1 MTINIEF
8 RFRNLFNSE
17 ILNKCY
23 RDLFYKSNGNPEIVP
38 EKGPVSW
45 LIDDFIIVPAK
56 GGSEKILRE
65 WPDVTYLTHVLNGLV
80 LSGKLFDL
88 RISSLY
94 SNPRENENEI
104 EKFVRLF
111 FASVIM
117 HDADKLFNEGQEGA
131 NNLHMVLEKNKQ
143 EIIKICAYY
152 LKPLGPPIEWWNDLS
167 FLILRTENR
176 SMDYGNTI
184 TTKLKISELYTISQ
198 YTKIADQLGGIK
210 YDTTEKIFEFIKKNA
225 DPKIENNGIGFHL
238 IRFSDLPQTLLL
250 ERLNNTIMNFLQESS
265 RGFTINFPDGIAFI
279 GKELCEDEIN
289 EIKKEFS
296 DSLRLNGYEDENLDK
311 FLENFEPS
319 GNAVRLNFSQEIKAT
334 PFVIK
339 KYIEKFQGR
348 LIIWSKEIW
357 RELNPDFDIKV
368 RRFGIPLNKK
378 MKKEV
383 PVFYMNLP
391 EESPEESDE
400 AIQRK
405 RILGL
410 IACAQS
416 VLYKSREEKITDV
429 SKEDEFSKKEFGEN
443 IYYEADALQSIT
455 IRSISHACLYSDLSM
470 EELQNEYDRIC
481 SEISSSL
488 VRNFDQSKLADYDD
502 FFDRAIGNG
511 VLIQNPPDKSSMCIQ
526 CGVFAEN
533 PLKEENS
540 FGIKAT
546 SGSGRK
552 ITVLKYDENKFNGK
566 ICKYCM
572 RENELRRT
580 EIGKETEALAI
591 QVFMGDYYI
600 PMNLNNVIEKL
611 RGIKSIS
618 DDLRISATENDNR
631 KEELVL
637 RIGNRS
643 KKNLGTHM
651 ILFTSKPKET
661 KKYSKTVSEFYRLSN
676 IIDFIIKTGMKI
688 RITPF
693 ISSRKIF
700 KPMFEWDNSPSWIKD
715 LHMDSVRIDQLDSV
729 NRELKLI
736 YQISKIDRSN
746 NSISRVIHNLNRGK
760 RGLFYVLWRSL
771 AKENSGNIYLDKY
784 KELKEGVEWYM
795 DKFSKELNKA
805 SMDSVVDEACGIVTS
820 GPKSNNDNTWIIREA
835 MDLYLR
841 YFKDDDRDLQQKIAG
856 KIWAYANRQKYA
868 GKETQEH
875 SMIFAEKFVD
885 LMRSEFGM
893 RIPGNDYRKDMIDQF
908 ALMFNIEKW
917 KRVKNKKEENEKDE

>member
-8 RFRNLFNSE
+8 RSSNLFNSE
-17 ILNKCY
+17 IFIKCY

-38 EKGPVSW
+38 EKGPISW
-45 LIDDFIIVPAK
+45 LIDEFLIVPAK
-56 GGSEKILRE
+56 GGSKKILSE
-65 WPDVTYLTHVLNGLV
+65 WPDVTYLTHVLNGMV
-80 LSGKLFDL
+80 ISGKLLDTL
-88 RISSLY
+88 ISGFY
-94 SNPRENENEI
+94 NNMQENEGET
-104 EKFVRLF
+104 EKYVRLF

-131 NNLHMVLEKNKQ
+131 NNLHLVLEKNKQ
-143 EIIKICAYY
+143 EIIKICDYY
-152 LKPLGPPIEWWNDLS
+152 LKPLGTPSEWWNDLS
-167 FLILRTENR
+167 FLILKTENR

-184 TTKLKISELYTISQ
+184 PTKLRRSELSTISQ
-198 YTKIADQLGGIK
+198 FTKLADQVGGIK
-210 YDTTEKIFEFIKKNA
+210 YDTTEKIFESIEKYTSPIIE
-225 DPKIENNGIGFHL
+225 PKEGGFHL
-238 IRFSDLPQTLLL
+238 IHFSDLPQTLLL
-250 ERLNNTIMNFLQESS
+250 ERLNQIIMSFLRKTS
-265 RGFTINFPDGIAFI
+265 RSFTINFPDGIAFI
-279 GKELCEDEIN
+279 GKELSEDEITDV
-289 EIKKEFS
+289 KKDFS
-296 DSLRLNGYEDENLDK
+296 KSLRLNEKEDENLDK

-319 GNAVRLNFSQEIKAT
+319 GNAVRLNFSREIDAT
-334 PFVIK
+334 PFVIM
-339 KYIEKFQGR
+339 KYIEKFKGR
-348 LIIWSKEIW
+348 LIIWQNEIW
-357 RELNPDFDIKV
+357 RKLNSDFDIKV

-378 MKKEV
+378 MKKDV
-383 PVFYMNLP
+383 PVFYLNLP
-391 EESPEESDE
+391 ENSPEESDE
-400 AIQRK
+400 KIQRK

-429 SKEDEFSKKEFGEN
+429 SKEDEFARKEFGDN
-443 IYYEADALQSIT
+443 IYYEANALQSIT
-455 IRSISHACLYSDLSM
+455 IRSISHACLYSDLTM
-470 EELQNEYDRIC
+470 AELQDEYNKIC

-488 VRNFDQSKLADYDD
+488 AKNFNQSKLADYDD
-502 FFDRAIGNG
+502 FFDRTISKEI
-511 VLIQNPPDKSSMCIQ
+511 LIQDPPDKSSMCIQ

-546 SGSGRK
+546 SGSGKK
-552 ITVLKYDENKFNGK
+552 ITVLTYDENKFNGK

-600 PMNLNNVIEKL
+600 PINLNNVIEKL

-618 DDLRISATENDNR
+618 DDLRFSAIENDNG

-651 ILFTSKPKET
+651 ILFTSKPKKT
-661 KKYSKTVSEFYRLSN
+661 KKYSKTVAEFYRLSN
-676 IIDFIIKTGMKI
+676 IIDFIMKTGMKI

-700 KPMFEWDNSPSWIKD
+700 KPMFEWDNSPSWIKN

-736 YQISKIDRSN
+736 YQISKIDGSN
-746 NSISRVIHNLNRGK
+746 NSISMVIHNLNRGK

-771 AKENSGNIYLDKY
+771 AKENSGNIYFDKY

-795 DKFSKELNKA
+795 EKFSKELNKA
-805 SMDSVVDEACGIVTS
+805 GMDSVVDEACGIVTS

-835 MDLYLR
+835 MDIYLR
-841 YFKDDDRDLQQKIAG
+841 YYKDDDRDLQQKIAG
-856 KIWAYANRQKYA
+856 KIWVYANRQKYA

-875 SMIFAEKFVD
+875 SMVFAEKFVD

-917 KRVKNKKEENEKDE
+917 KRVKNKKEEDEKDE